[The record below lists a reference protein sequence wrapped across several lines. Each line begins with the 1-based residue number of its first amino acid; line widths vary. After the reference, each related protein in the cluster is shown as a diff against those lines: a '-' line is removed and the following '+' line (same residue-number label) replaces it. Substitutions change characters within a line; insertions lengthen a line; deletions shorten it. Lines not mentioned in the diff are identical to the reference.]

1 MQLLVAS
8 FFNEAGSCKS
18 NSPQKAYQNTPAIHI
33 VLLEPM
39 KNFIK
44 NKIICGDCVK
54 VLETFPDE
62 YIDLVVAS
70 PPYDNARFYKTSN
83 EKELNKIWNF
93 EKFKQLSK
101 ELYRVMKKGGVIVW
115 VCNDAVINGSES
127 GTSFRYALYFKEIG
141 FNLHDTMIY
150 MKNSAPFP
158 EKNRYYQCFEYMFVI
173 SKGTPKTFNPIR
185 DRKVKWKEPWGQ
197 RSERLKDGR
206 LIKKGKFINYHE
218 YSIRRNIWKYNTG
231 YGFSTKD
238 EIAYKH
244 PAIFPEQLAIDHI
257 RTWTN
262 EGDLVLDPLAGSCT
276 TCKAAKLLKRNY
288 ICIDIFEEYCKI
300 GKERLKK
307 VVPKLL

>member
-1 MQLLVAS
+1 MPVTYS
-8 FFNEAGSCKS
+8 VSSK
-18 NSPQKAYQNTPAIHI
+18 
-33 VLLEPM
+33 PM
-39 KNFIK
+39 KNFTK
-44 NKIICGDCVK
+44 NKIICGDCVEILK
-54 VLETFPDE
+54 TFPNE
-62 YIDLVVAS
+62 CIDLVVTS
-70 PPYDNARFYKTSN
+70 PPYDNTRFYKTSN

-101 ELYRVMKKGGVIVW
+101 ELYRIMKDGGVIVW

-173 SKGTPKTFNPIR
+173 SKGTPKTFNPIK

-197 RSERLKDGR
+197 RSERLKDGTLVR
-206 LIKKGKFINYHE
+206 KKFINYHE
-218 YSIRRNIWKYNTG
+218 YSIRRNVWKYNTG

-262 EGDLVLDPLAGSCT
+262 EDDLVLDPLAGSCT

-300 GKERLKK
+300 GEERLKR